1 MKRVLF
7 FVLTLSFLL
16 NAKTKPSELFKQIE
30 ESKSSLATTKKE
42 KSLANKQLQKIAV
55 KIKKLNKEIAEYNKK
70 LSKLNSFLSRE
81 QKRYQE
87 AMAEIKGI
95 DNIVKNLDRDIKKKR
110 EEFAKKISQQLGGVV
125 AQNRSID
132 KNEKSV
138 VRQEVLNRYKNY
150 NQQEMLKLSRNIEQK
165 NALRKNLLKRRDEIA
180 KSIENIKIQ
189 RDLYKKERAKRE
201 QLLRKLALEEKLY
214 SKKLKE
220 IFKRETVIRLTLAK
234 LNLVQE
240 ESAKEA
246 KRREEELKKRIN
258 RLKRLRLSRAKNRT
272 SLNKSSEYINKV
284 STYTPSI
291 KVFKYRGEKTIA
303 PLKAAKLIK
312 PFGTYVD
319 PIYKIKSH
327 SDFVTLVSKIGD
339 NRVYNVLNG
348 VVAFKDENS
357 MMGKYVIVKHSK
369 GLYTI
374 YADLSKFSPFIKVGS
389 RVKKGTVLGKV
400 RKKLRFEATKNG
412 KLINP
417 IRLINI

>member
-1 MKRVLF
+1 MKRVWLL
-7 FVLTLSFLL
+7 VLILLVSL

-30 ESKSSLATTKKE
+30 ESKSSLANTKKE
-42 KSLANKQLQKIAV
+42 KGYANKQLQKIAA
-55 KIKKLNKEIAEYNKK
+55 KIKKLNKEIANYNKK
-70 LSKLNSFLSRE
+70 LSKLNKFLTEE
-81 QKRYQE
+81 QKKYQE
-87 AMAEIKGI
+87 SMAEIKGI

-132 KNEKSV
+132 RDEKSI
-138 VRQEVLNRYKNY
+138 VRQEILNRYKNY

-165 NALRKNLLKRRDEIA
+165 NALRKNLLKRKNEIA
-180 KSIENIKIQ
+180 KSIKNVKAQ
-189 RDLYKKERAKRE
+189 RELYKREKAKRE

-220 IFKRETVIRLTLAK
+220 IFKKETVIRLTLAK

-246 KRREEELKKRIN
+246 KRREEELRKRIN
-258 RLKRLRLSRAKNRT
+258 RLKRLRLSKAKGKEAT
-272 SLNKSSEYINKV
+272 KLSSEKLSS
-284 STYTPSI
+284 STYKPSLKI
-291 KVFKYRGEKTIA
+291 YKYRGPKTFA
-303 PLKAAKLIK
+303 PLKSAKLIK
-312 PFGTYVD
+312 PFGTFID
-319 PIYKIKSH
+319 PIYKMKSH
-327 SDFVTLVSKIGD
+327 SDSITLISKIGD

-348 VVAFKDENS
+348 EVAFKDENS
-357 MMGKYVIVKHSK
+357 MMGKYVIVKHSD

-374 YADLSKFSPFIKVGS
+374 YSHLSKFSPFIKVGS
-389 RVKKGTVLGKV
+389 RVKRGTVLGKV